1 MECLLDHS
9 RAGTAVLLR
18 VLLREATVDNRAMA
32 RDLRLLNMVA
42 NKGDMVRLRHLNS
55 MVAISRVL
63 LMVKAILLS
72 RAVDTE
78 AVLLLLSKAADM
90 EVVLL
95 LNKVVDME
103 AAILRHRRARLGIS
117 GITSKSL
124 PSEYG
129 RGLAKRSH

>member
-1 MECLLDHS
+1 MECLLDRS
-9 RAGTAVLLR
+9 RVVTAVLLR
-18 VLLREATVDNRAMA
+18 VLLREATADSRVMA
-32 RDLRLLNMVA
+32 RDLRPLSTVA

-78 AVLLLLSKAADM
+78 VVLLLLSKVADM

-95 LNKVVDME
+95 LNKAVGME
-103 AAILRHRRARLGIS
+103 VAILQHRRGRPGIS